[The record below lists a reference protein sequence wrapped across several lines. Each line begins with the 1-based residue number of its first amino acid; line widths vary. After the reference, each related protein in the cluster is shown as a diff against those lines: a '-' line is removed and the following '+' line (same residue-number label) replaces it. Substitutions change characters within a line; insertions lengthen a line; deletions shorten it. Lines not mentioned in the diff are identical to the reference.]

1 MRYLLFAL
9 ALTTTG
15 LAMQTGPAAARE
27 YPFCIQ
33 SRDTTGH
40 GDCRFTTFEQ
50 CQAAIR
56 GIRGGCY
63 ANPWVQYYE
72 EEPVRPAPRQR
83 RRAY

>member
-1 MRYLLFAL
+1 MRYLSFAL
-9 ALTTTG
+9 VLAATG
-15 LAMQTGPAAARE
+15 LAVQTAPAEARE

-40 GDCRFTTFEQ
+40 GDCRFATFAQ

-63 ANPWVQYYE
+63 ANPWVQY
-72 EEPVRPAPRQR
+72 EEPIREPAPRPR
-83 RRAY
+83 RRGT

>member
-1 MRYLLFAL
+1 MRYLSFAL
-9 ALTTTG
+9 VLAAAG
-15 LAMQTGPAAARE
+15 LAMQAPAEARE

-40 GDCRFTTFEQ
+40 GDCRFATFAQ

-63 ANPWVQYYE
+63 ANPWVQY
-72 EEPVRPAPRQR
+72 EEPIREPAPRPR
-83 RRAY
+83 RRGP

>member
-1 MRYLLFAL
+1 MRYSLFAL
-9 ALTTTG
+9 ALALTG
-15 LAMQTGPAAARE
+15 LALQTEPAAARE

-40 GDCRFTTFEQ
+40 GDCRFATFEQ

-63 ANPWVQYYE
+63 ANPWVQY
-72 EEPVRPAPRQR
+72 EEPIREPAPRPR
-83 RRAY
+83 HRY